1 MEQKILKL
9 LGAVLVI
16 FIAIDLAFQ
25 IAEQL
30 GTTERAIACSIA
42 IVLMAGFPII
52 VLRAIFGP
60 GTWIVRGFWP
70 ILTVLVF
77 CFGIPLV
84 IQGMQG
90 TLDGSAAAALVLLP
104 AFFAIAASFK
114 GIGGGP
120 Q

>member
-16 FIAIDLAFQ
+16 FIAIDLVFQ

-30 GTTERAIACSIA
+30 GTCERAIACSIA

-52 VLRAIFGP
+52 VLRTILGL

-77 CFGIPLV
+77 CFGTPLV

-90 TLDGSAAAALVLLP
+90 TLEGSAAAALVLLP
-104 AFFAIAASFK
+104 AFFAVVASFK